1 MRFVNCAYIYGLRGE
16 RERERQIE
24 SETMRPVSVSIEL
37 QYACELADSFAES
50 LPVVRVFWDAHFK
63 RTQAGGGIVNI
74 PLDENNPDRVY
85 GATLN
90 ASIHGRAGPVPPT
103 ASIGFASFA
112 LRRNRF
118 GQLCYVDVGTNH
130 VELGP
135 VASHLREGRGAYE
148 RELPLVMHT
157 TKQIGSPSPG
167 LEKGKLLLRV
177 TALDMGR
184 VQFVRGPTPLRA
196 PLRTIDDTLVSYIKS
211 TMDQQSALKD
221 TIPGTER
228 VHAPM
233 DISESGIELTKSIYL
248 PVAAYAMFETPES
261 NLHYWTNVF
270 GRVMARQG
278 LRAADYHEFDRAHKA
293 RTMVQ
298 MMVYEAE
305 TFDYVSDEVDRNERH
320 ARAYDAVKKAGYE
333 NFGDATVTT
342 SGDCEDSAC
351 TIQQTFRSFMAFRFD
366 PASHP
371 RLAEMQAIGR
381 QYVPMLTL
389 AVVHGQ
395 KADDDENAPKGAH
408 MYVTFLTQHQVRKA
422 LSKTS
427 QGRECLRTLPWDN
440 GMEIDTDLPTLFGEG
455 TGMID
460 PLGRTD
466 PLLEQ
471 RRYLGRSRTL
481 AAFKK
486 EIPHKRGAPSEFYLG
501 NMLGITSEF
510 FSRGGNVGGFVF
522 GTVNERRNRR
532 GEAEMTRGT
541 LWTKVINQSE
551 AVALMP
557 QPPIPGPVMALMREA
572 TALRV
577 PPNPMVLDPDR
588 ALGEETN
595 PLLDQLVRAVAG
607 QRNPPRPDDGGTVD
621 IYMRPHQFD
630 QNTIRAMIDEMMQ
643 LNRVYA
649 VDYELEHVTTS
660 LYQYRV
666 MFSVN

>member
-1 MRFVNCAYIYGLRGE
+1 
-16 RERERQIE
+16 
-24 SETMRPVSVSIEL
+24 MRPVSVSIEL
-37 QYACELADSFAES
+37 KYACELADSFAES
-50 LPVVRVFWDAHFK
+50 LPIVRVFWDAHFN
-63 RTQAGGGIVNI
+63 RTLAGGGIVNI
-74 PLDENNPDRVY
+74 PLDENNRDTVY
-85 GATLN
+85 ATTLN

-130 VELGP
+130 VELSAI
-135 VASHLREGRGAYE
+135 ASHLREGRGPYE

-157 TKQIGSPSPG
+157 TKQIGTNSAG
-167 LEKGKLLLRV
+167 IEKGKLLLRI
-177 TALDMGR
+177 TSLDMGQ
-184 VQFVRGPTPLRA
+184 VEFVSGPTPLRA
-196 PLRTIDDTLVSYIKS
+196 SLKSIDNTLVSYIKS
-211 TMDQQSALKD
+211 TMDQQGTMRD
-221 TIPGTER
+221 TIPGTDR

-270 GRVMARQG
+270 DRVMARQG
-278 LRAADYHEFDRAHKA
+278 LRGADYHEFDRAHKA
-293 RTMVQ
+293 STMVK
-298 MMVYEAE
+298 MMIYEAE
-305 TFDYVSDEVDRNERH
+305 TFDYVGDEVDRNERH
-320 ARAYDAVKKAGYE
+320 ARAYDVVKKAGYE

-366 PASHP
+366 PSTH
-371 RLAEMQAIGR
+371 RELAEMQTIGR

-395 KADDDENAPKGAH
+395 KADDDESAPKGAH

-427 QGRECLRTLPWDN
+427 QGRESLRTLPWDN
-440 GMEIDTDLPTLFGEG
+440 RMEIDTDLPTLFGEG

-460 PLGRTD
+460 PLGRVD
-466 PLLEQ
+466 PMLEQ
-471 RRYLGRSRTL
+471 RRYMARSRTL

-522 GTVNERRNRR
+522 GTVNDKRNRR

-551 AVALMP
+551 TMAMMP
-557 QPPIPGPVMALMREA
+557 QPPIPKPVMDLMREA

-577 PPNPMVLDPDR
+577 PPNPMVLDKEM
-588 ALGEETN
+588 ALGEEIN
-595 PLLDQLVRAVAG
+595 PLLDQLVHAVAQQHQNSPSSG
-607 QRNPPRPDDGGTVD
+607 GGGGGTVD

-630 QNTIRAMIDEMMQ
+630 QNTIHAMIDEMMQ
-643 LNRVYA
+643 LDRVYA
-649 VDYELEHVTTS
+649 VDYELEHVTNS